1 MKLNAIQSFAKHLL
15 HLPRLA
21 RIDVKNDDLV
31 DAICKK
37 LQNSTVSKRSLIKL
51 TQIFN
56 RMSYDSESI
65 RCNFTPDS
73 ARNRSVHSMRGQ
85 LAAAYTM
92 LAQHDDKGSL
102 AYIGLKSK
110 LGEFSDSIG
119 KSERHWTGQ
128 FWTNFDPS
136 RKVDRQNG
144 LAALAEN
151 ALGYTPSAPVTS
163 EPEQSQIAEPLRRF
177 QFLDA
182 KSHTKTPEPPA
193 IDPHREA
200 RMGMKP

>member
-1 MKLNAIQSFAKHLL
+1 MKLNAIQSLAKHLL
-15 HLPRLA
+15 HLPRRP
-21 RIDVKNDDLV
+21 RIDVRNDDLV
-31 DAICKK
+31 DAIAKK

-85 LAAAYTM
+85 LAAAYTVHSQH
-92 LAQHDDKGSL
+92 AQDGSKAAIRL
-102 AYIGLKSK
+102 NAK
-110 LGEFSDSIG
+110 LGEFSDHIDRA
-119 KSERHWTGQ
+119 ERYWTGQ

-136 RKVDRQNG
+136 RKVDHQNG

-151 ALGYTPSAPVTS
+151 ALGYTPPAPVVE
-163 EPEQSQIAEPLRRF
+163 EPFPTQIAEALSHF
-177 QFLDA
+177 QSPDTVSDTRA
-182 KSHTKTPEPPA
+182 PEPPV
-193 IDPHREA
+193 IDSHREA